1 MEGDRLSE
9 VLLYS
14 FNILAFYGFT
24 NEFTKCPAYNW
35 LDSSVGK
42 ALYRYR
48 RGHGF
53 ESRSSTFFFSGFL
66 FSTAKVEYITAIN
79 VHLLKNFSHRANV
92 CNFIHS
98 LHIKHLYLSDKPLNT
113 VNYPRPRKFYKT
125 LRKTLECT
133 HSSSASSL

>member
-1 MEGDRLSE
+1 MSLQSVQLTIGWIALLVEHSTGIAE
-9 VLLYS
+9 VM
-14 FNILAFYGFT
+14 
-24 NEFTKCPAYNW
+24 
-35 LDSSVGK
+35 
-42 ALYRYR
+42 ALNPVQV
-48 RGHGF
+48 H
-53 ESRSSTFFFSGFL
+53 FFFSGFL
-66 FSTAKVEYITAIN
+66 FSTAKVEYIAAIN
-79 VHLLKNFSHRANV
+79 VHLLKNFSHSANV